1 MTEVNTALAYGHF
14 CKGGK
19 LITTLQFHRKLAHEM
34 MESTIGVNNMD
45 SGRLKR
51 STCTP
56 DIVPCGIQK
65 VKKHKGGYG
74 KKAKKSKTSSRN
86 IKNSDAP
93 TLKLVTS
100 GLEFFANAT

>member
-1 MTEVNTALAYGHF
+1 MRDNT
-14 CKGGK
+14 
-19 LITTLQFHRKLAHEM
+19 IVVDT
-34 MESTIGVNNMD
+34 VD
-45 SGRLKR
+45 SGGLKR